1 MSVDRVRVP
10 GVELAI
16 QEGSNPVRECIRKP
30 PSDERWVSDDGDTNH
45 FTRYSSN
52 LYDLVMI
59 LPGKERVLIGDGKA
73 MRETGV
79 GSLNF
84 KMHSKTDFN
93 VTLTGVYVAEGIG
106 FNHSSFH
113 QAQARKNHYY
123 GQRWCA
129 RFQQLPDLPSRL
141 DRVIFV
147 CNQNGPNPHYRTYC
161 CACLVW

>member
-1 MSVDRVRVP
+1 MSTSPQGALHLLMVRSVPQGESELSVDRVRVP

-106 FNHSSFH
+106 FNHSCLLYTS
-113 QAQARKNHYY
+113 
-123 GQRWCA
+123 
-129 RFQQLPDLPSRL
+129 PSPR
-141 DRVIFV
+141 D
-147 CNQNGPNPHYRTYC
+147 
-161 CACLVW
+161 